1 MKPLWQSREQADD
14 IAERLRKFG
23 QPLRLMILSL
33 LLQGEKSVSEIDT
46 ATGIGQPG
54 LSQQLAEL
62 RRAELVTTRRQAKQ
76 VFYSIADE
84 SVELRVRSIEA
95 VFGAGD
101 PRVALR
107 LGTRPLAAS
116 RDRTASRAQ
125 RTSSAFAD
133 RVAPGGA
140 GR

>member
-1 MKPLWQSREQADD
+1 MKPLWQSREQAEDT
-14 IAERLRKFG
+14 AARLRKFG

-33 LLQGEKSVSEIDT
+33 LLQGEKSVSEIDM

-76 VFYSIADE
+76 VFYSIADD
-84 SVELRVRSIEA
+84 SVELCVRSIEA

-101 PRVALR
+101 PRIALHFGTKPLEASPRSDSVA
-107 LGTRPLAAS
+107 GAANFV
-116 RDRTASRAQ
+116 RIR
-125 RTSSAFAD
+125 
-133 RVAPGGA
+133 
-140 GR
+140 

>member
-1 MKPLWQSREQADD
+1 M
-14 IAERLRKFG
+14 
-23 QPLRLMILSL
+23 RLMILSL
-33 LLQGEKSVSEIDT
+33 LLQGEKSVSEIDM

-84 SVELRVRSIEA
+84 SVEFRVRGIEA

-101 PRVALR
+101 PRVAVR
-107 LGTRPLAAS
+107 LGTKPLEAHPRLDSAAGAAS
-116 RDRTASRAQ
+116 
-125 RTSSAFAD
+125 FA
-133 RVAPGGA
+133 RI
-140 GR
+140 R

>member
-1 MKPLWQSREQADD
+1 MKPLWQSREQAEDT
-14 IAERLRKFG
+14 AERLRKFG

-33 LLQGEKSVSEIDT
+33 LLQGEKSVSEIDI

-84 SVELRVRSIEA
+84 SVELSVRSIEA
-95 VFGAGD
+95 LFGAGD
-101 PRVALR
+101 PRVALH
-107 LGTRPLAAS
+107 LGTKPLETRSRSDSVAGAAN
-116 RDRTASRAQ
+116 
-125 RTSSAFAD
+125 FA
-133 RVAPGGA
+133 RI
-140 GR
+140 R

>member
-1 MKPLWQSREQADD
+1 MKPFWQSREQAEDAAD
-14 IAERLRKFG
+14 RLRKFG
-23 QPLRLMILSL
+23 QPMRLMILSL
-33 LLQGEKSVSEIDT
+33 LLEGEKSVSEIDM
-46 ATGIGQPG
+46 ATGIGQPA

-84 SVELRVRSIEA
+84 SVELCVRSIEA

-107 LGTRPLAAS
+107 LGMKPLEARSRPDNIPGAANFV
-116 RDRTASRAQ
+116 RIL
-125 RTSSAFAD
+125 
-133 RVAPGGA
+133 
-140 GR
+140 

>member
-1 MKPLWQSREQADD
+1 MKPLWQSREQAEDT
-14 IAERLRKFG
+14 AEMLRKFG
-23 QPLRLMILSL
+23 QPQRLMILSL
-33 LLQGEKSVSEIDT
+33 LLQGEKSVSEIDL

-95 VFGAGD
+95 AFGAGD
-101 PRVALR
+101 PRVALD
-107 LGTRPLAAS
+107 LGMKPLKARPQSDSVAGAAN
-116 RDRTASRAQ
+116 
-125 RTSSAFAD
+125 FA
-133 RVAPGGA
+133 RI
-140 GR
+140 R

>member
-1 MKPLWQSREQADD
+1 MKPLWQSREQAEDAVD
-14 IAERLRKFG
+14 RLRKFG
-23 QPLRLMILSL
+23 QPIRLMILSL
-33 LLQGEKSVSEIDT
+33 LLQGEKSVSEIDM

-84 SVELRVRSIEA
+84 SVEFCVRSIEA

-101 PRVALR
+101 PRVALH
-107 LGTRPLAAS
+107 LGMKPLEAPSRSESVAGAANFV
-116 RDRTASRAQ
+116 RIR
-125 RTSSAFAD
+125 
-133 RVAPGGA
+133 
-140 GR
+140 